1 MIAAAVVFVSSASG
15 LAISDWLRQS
25 GQAMS
30 SLLFGMAVRMLP
42 PLAACVLVQL
52 NPGTL
57 SDAGFVYFVL
67 GFYLIALPLDTMLT
81 VIQIQPTKTA

>member
-1 MIAAAVVFVSSASG
+1 
-15 LAISDWLRQS
+15 
-25 GQAMS
+25 
-30 SLLFGMAVRMLP
+30 MAVRMLL

-67 GFYLIALPLDTMLT
+67 GFYLITLPLDTMLT